1 MIREGLSGKG
11 AAPADVTYHDDRLP
25 PKTMVLGLDVG
36 GTEKAFPLEALRQ
49 VRVINDTI
57 GGKAV
62 VIVHQ
67 PKSDTTTAFLAE
79 ARGQTLTFSAANAE
93 TTTLVDKETS
103 SRWSPYGDCVSGR
116 LKGATLQMLVLEPE
130 YWFAWSEFHRGTG
143 IYTPPRP

>member
-67 PKSDTTTAFLAE
+67 PKSDTTTAVLAE
-79 ARGQTLTFSAANAE
+79 DSGQTITFRAE
-93 TTTLVDKETS
+93 KDETS
-103 SRWSPYGDCVSGR
+103 TCGS
-116 LKGATLQMLVLEPE
+116 
-130 YWFAWSEFHRGTG
+130 
-143 IYTPPRP
+143 